1 MSVIGPKLYTFFKP
15 FVRVSNI
22 RDQTYNLYKHLRPIV
37 YFNKNKNIEKK
48 NFENQKQKYMLRTNY
63 K

>member
-15 FVRVSNI
+15 IVRVLDI
-22 RDQTYNLYKHLRPIV
+22 RDQTYNLYKHLGPIV

-48 NFENQKQKYMLRTNY
+48 NLREPKTKIYFENKL
-63 K
+63 